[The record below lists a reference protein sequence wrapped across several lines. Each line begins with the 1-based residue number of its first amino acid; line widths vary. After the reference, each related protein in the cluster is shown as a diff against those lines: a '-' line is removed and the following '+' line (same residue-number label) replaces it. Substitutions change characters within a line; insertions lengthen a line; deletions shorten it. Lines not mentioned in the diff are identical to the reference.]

1 MVKPVVKR
9 YLPGLQKLL
18 EEDSSTT
25 RVLKSDG
32 AMTSLNLAGELPV
45 NILMSGPAGGVR
57 GVADVV
63 AKNTPYNSLITL
75 DMGGTSTDVAVIVNG
90 SPSVRRET
98 VVDTL
103 TVRAPSV
110 DVRTVGAG
118 GGSITRYIDISQQ

>member
-118 GGSITRYIDISQQ
+118 GGSIARYIDISQQ

>member
-9 YLPGLQKLL
+9 YLPGLRKLL

-118 GGSITRYIDISQQ
+118 GGSIARYIDISQQ

>member
-9 YLPGLQKLL
+9 YLPGLRKLL